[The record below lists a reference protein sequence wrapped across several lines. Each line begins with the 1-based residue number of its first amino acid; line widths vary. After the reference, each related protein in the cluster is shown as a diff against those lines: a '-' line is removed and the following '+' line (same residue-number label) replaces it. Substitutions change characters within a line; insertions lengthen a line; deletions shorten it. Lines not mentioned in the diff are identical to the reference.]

1 MSNQIDFSKAPL
13 CYWSNKTKMEYLQRR
28 IIVYSILYYNK
39 GISLVS
45 DSVFDG
51 ISRQL
56 VRMSE
61 KYPEDYEKTKYHYVM
76 YDFDGSTGFYLF
88 PRLNKYDSI
97 HLVSIAEMLI
107 KQKRLN

>member
-1 MSNQIDFSKAPL
+1 MSNQIDFSKAPS

-28 IIVYSILYYNK
+28 IIVYSIMYYNK
-39 GISLVS
+39 GVSLVP

-76 YDFDGSTGFYLF
+76 YDFDGSTGFHLFHRLSKSDSEYLV
-88 PRLNKYDSI
+88 L
-97 HLVSIAEMLI
+97 IAEMLI
-107 KQKRLN
+107 KQKRLS